1 MSDVSVIHPATLLAL
16 IALLLGLGS
25 IAFAAHAVGELAEQ
39 YSDFVQKHI
48 NGLRTEL
55 HQKNREQAQALEALL
70 KDLRTGSR
78 LAAQNDRE
86 INDLKTLVTRMVTR
100 VAEIDAAD
108 AARGTPQRAA
118 RPPGLRAV
126 KS

>member
-25 IAFAAHAVGELAEQ
+25 IAFAAHAVGELSDQ
-39 YSDFVQKHI
+39 YADFVQKHI

-55 HQKNREQAQALEALL
+55 HQKNREHAQALEALL
-70 KDLRTGSR
+70 KDLRSGSR
-78 LAAQNDRE
+78 LAAQNDHE
-86 INDLKTLVTRMVTR
+86 LNELKTLVTRMVNR
-100 VAEIDAAD
+100 VAEVEAAG
-108 AARGTPQRAA
+108 AAAPRSARA
-118 RPPGLRAV
+118 PGLRAV